1 MAVEVQA
8 GVQPARHEFE
18 WFNTGYALLEAK
30 LEAIAKARKIIRM
43 ETYIFKDDETGR
55 RFRTA
60 LIEAGRRGVK
70 VRLLVD
76 AVGGMG
82 LGEDYFSELQ
92 AMPNCRMKW
101 FNRPSLRTWS
111 FRDHRKLLIIDSRI
125 TFVGGCNIGEVYHGD
140 GVTHGWRDGGMRVDG
155 PVTKDVAA
163 EYRVQWNRADFA
175 KWKNSTRE
183 RPGGSV
189 AREEC
194 PEVRAL
200 FIHPGFGQNP
210 LRAVLREDLKRAR
223 EVCITSAYFLP
234 SAGLRRQLG
243 SAVARGAR
251 VRLLL
256 GGKSDV
262 WLMQMATRALY
273 RPLMDAKIEIWEYQP
288 QVMHSKILLVDD
300 VVYVGSSNLDP
311 RSLRINFEVML
322 RVQDAALAREMR
334 EVFEA
339 DLQHSKRVTYES
351 SWSQPWW
358 MLLKQRFASW
368 VLGWLDPR
376 VSEGMLRRLE
386 SRP

>member
-1 MAVEVQA
+1 MAAEVQA
-8 GVQPARHEFE
+8 GVQRERHHFE

-30 LEAIAKARKIIRM
+30 LAAIAQARKIIRM
-43 ETYIFKDDETGR
+43 ETYIFKDDDTGR
-55 RFRTA
+55 RFREA

-76 AVGGMG
+76 AIGGME
-82 LGEDYFSELQ
+82 LGENYFSELTVL
-92 AMPNCRMKW
+92 PNCRMKW
-101 FNRPSLRTWS
+101 FNRPSLKTWS

-125 TFVGGCNIGEVYHGD
+125 TFVGGCNIGDVYHGD
-140 GVTHGWRDGGMRVDG
+140 GVTYGWRDGGMRVDG

-175 KWKNSTRE
+175 KWMNSVRE
-183 RPGGSV
+183 RPGGRV
-189 AREEC
+189 ARVDC
-194 PEVRAL
+194 PEVKAL
-200 FIHPGFGQNP
+200 FIQPGFGQNP
-210 LRAVLREDLKRAR
+210 LRNAFREDLKRAK

-234 SAGLRRQLG
+234 SAGLRKQLG

-262 WLMQMATRALY
+262 WLMQMATRALF

-288 QVMHSKILLVDD
+288 QIMHSKILLVDD

-322 RVQDAALAREMR
+322 RVHDAALARQMKQ
-334 EVFEA
+334 VFEQ
-339 DLQHSKRVTYES
+339 DLVHSRPVTYEAG
-351 SWSQPWW
+351 WRQPWW
-358 MLLKQRFASW
+358 VLAKQRLAGW
-368 VLGWLDPR
+368 LMGWLDPR